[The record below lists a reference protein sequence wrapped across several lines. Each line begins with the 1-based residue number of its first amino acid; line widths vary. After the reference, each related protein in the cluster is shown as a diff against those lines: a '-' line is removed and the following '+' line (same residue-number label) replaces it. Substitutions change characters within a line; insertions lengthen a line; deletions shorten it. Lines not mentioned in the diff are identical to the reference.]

1 MPAAM
6 GVNAKLGIGASST
19 VDLPIEFT
27 SETIAL
33 TEQFVDGG
41 GFRGSRSH
49 QAERVRRGTRQV
61 GGAIVC
67 NPTPLELDYL
77 LPWSTGGTKSVNA
90 IALAETTPARF
101 ITIDRDVKV
110 ITYNG
115 CKVASQQFQ
124 ASVGGPLTVTTNI
137 VGIDETVANTGTF
150 PSIVADV
157 TGGPYMLSDL
167 ALTFGGTTYQCS
179 SIDFTIDN
187 ALDVQFFNSEIP
199 TRITASDRMIPVNI
213 TLPYGDAQPL
223 HGSALAGVAVVATF
237 TQATRSF
244 VASFPAVQF
253 PRQSAVTGGRG
264 EIMLSLAGVAR
275 KSGSTPEAAFTND
288 STA

>member
-1 MPAAM
+1 M
-6 GVNAKLGIGASST
+6 GVNAKLGIGASAT

-49 QAERVRRGTRQV
+49 QAERVRKGTRQV
-61 GGAIVC
+61 GGSIVC

-77 LPWSTGGTKSVNA
+77 LPWIAGGTKSGNA
-90 IALAETTPARF
+90 IALAETVPARY

-110 ITYNG
+110 VTYDG
-115 CKVASQQFQ
+115 CKVASAQFQ

-137 VGIDETVANTGTF
+137 VGIDETIANAGTF
-150 PSIVADV
+150 PGITADV

-167 ALTFGGTTYQCS
+167 ALTIGGTTYQCS
-179 SIDFTIDN
+179 TIDFTIDN
-187 ALDVQFFNSEIP
+187 ALDVQIFNSETP
-199 TRITASDRMIPVNI
+199 TRITASDRMISVNI
-213 TLPYGDAQPL
+213 TLPYGDSVAL

-237 TQATRSF
+237 TNATRSF
-244 VASFPAVQF
+244 AASFPAVQF

-275 KSGSTPEAAFTND
+275 KTSTTPEAAFTND
-288 STA
+288 STV